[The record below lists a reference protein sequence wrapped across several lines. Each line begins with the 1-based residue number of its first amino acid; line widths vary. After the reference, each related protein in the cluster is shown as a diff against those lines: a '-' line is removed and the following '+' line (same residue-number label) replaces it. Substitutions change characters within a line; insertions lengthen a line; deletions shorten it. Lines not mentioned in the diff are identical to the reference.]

1 MKFVVRKAK
10 TEDIEC
16 LLSCF
21 SSAILSIDAKNYSY
35 EQKTAWIRKG
45 QDNYNKWLQRIEEQ
59 YFILAKS
66 ESQVIGFVSVSLE
79 GYVDLLFTHP
89 DFQQKGIADT
99 LYNQA
104 EKYLQKMG
112 VTKLNT
118 HASTISK
125 PFFEKKGFI
134 FQQEEKFELYGVPI
148 SNSHLVKQ
156 LN

>member
-10 TEDIEC
+10 AEDIEC

-21 SSAILSIDAKNYSY
+21 SSAITDIDTKIYSY
-35 EQKTAWIRKG
+35 EQKLAWVRKG
-45 QDNYNKWLQRIEEQ
+45 RDNYNKWLQRIEEQ
-59 YFILAKS
+59 YFIIAKS
-66 ESQVIGFVSVSLE
+66 EIQIIGFVSVSLE

-89 DFQQKGIADT
+89 DFQQRGIAGT
-99 LYNQA
+99 LYGQA

-118 HASTISK
+118 HASAISK

-134 FQQEEKFELYGVPI
+134 FQQEKRFELYGIPI
-148 SNSHLVKQ
+148 SNFHLIKQ